1 MLEGVYAGVHYIEY
15 TTPVSVEVEWRS
27 PGRVVTGM
35 KPYLCRLLMSS
46 REGDNLSG
54 EPR

>member
-1 MLEGVYAGVHYIEY
+1 MRARALYRIHDPG
-15 TTPVSVEVEWRS
+15 VSVEVEWRS